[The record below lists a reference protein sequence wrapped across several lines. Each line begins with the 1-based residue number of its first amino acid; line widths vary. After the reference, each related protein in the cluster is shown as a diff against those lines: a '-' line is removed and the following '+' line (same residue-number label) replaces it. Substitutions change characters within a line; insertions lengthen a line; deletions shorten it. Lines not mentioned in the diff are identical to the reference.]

1 MSIIEMIEDYARR
14 APTRLT
20 PRQIAQVTMS
30 NHVITGDDCF
40 IVYREFLDEIHILF
54 PYAAKGKTMLPL
66 YRALEAKARKA
77 GFRRIEM
84 TTNRPKAIYRLFP
97 DAKAVG
103 ITFVKELI

>member
-1 MSIIEMIEDYARR
+1 MNLIEMVEEYCRR

-20 PRQIAQVTMS
+20 PQQIAQVIMS
-30 NHVITGDDCF
+30 NHIVVGDDCF
-40 IVYREFLDEIHILF
+40 LVYREFLDEIHLLY

-66 YRALEAKARKA
+66 YRQLAEKARAA
-77 GFRRIEM
+77 GFARIEI
-84 TTNRPKAIYRLFP
+84 TTDRPKAIQRLFP